1 MAPMQCYFNQAQQ
14 NVQKMVE
21 KTSNRVFRLGGM
33 DDVDEIIDTSGG
45 SKKGKKGME
54 AKTVVKVGFVMLFV
68 SMLMLFIGTLDD
80 GPDAD
85 DYDSGVGYSDA
96 YDAYETR
103 ADFYPAAFVM
113 LLLGGVVAISGGLVQ
128 GGITESETHNY
139 VRIATIVSG
148 VLLLIAFLEFLEGVI
163 TAVTDLL

>member
-33 DDVDEIIDTSGG
+33 DDVDKIIDASDG

-54 AKTVVKVGFVMLFV
+54 AKTVVKVGFVMLFL
-68 SMLMLFIGTLDD
+68 SAFMLFIGILDD
-80 GPDAD
+80 GPDMD
-85 DYDSGVGYSDA
+85 DYSHSGAY
-96 YDAYETR
+96 YDAYESYQTR
-103 ADFYPAAFVM
+103 ADFYPAAMFM

-148 VLLLIAFLEFLEGVI
+148 VLLLIAFLEFLEGII
-163 TAVTDLL
+163 TAMTDLL

>member
-33 DDVDEIIDTSGG
+33 DDVDKIIDTSDG

-80 GPDAD
+80 GPDTD
-85 DYDSGVGYSDA
+85 DYDSGDGYSDA

-148 VLLLIAFLEFLEGVI
+148 VLLLIAFLEFLEGII
-163 TAVTDLL
+163 TAMTDLL